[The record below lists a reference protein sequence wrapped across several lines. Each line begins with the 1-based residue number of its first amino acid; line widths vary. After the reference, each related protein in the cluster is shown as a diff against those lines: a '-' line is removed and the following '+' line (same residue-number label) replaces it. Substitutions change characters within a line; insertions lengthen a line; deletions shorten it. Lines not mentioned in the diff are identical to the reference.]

1 MLAVVDD
8 VHVLKVL
15 QAVVGV
21 EHDPGDVVAG
31 IVAVGDLAGRGQGQS
46 GIVRGGVVDSFH
58 QLVAVADEGDLHLA
72 EAPQI
77 LHAGV
82 VRRYIGEGAGVIGVL
97 QILTVDFLVVGG
109 HLVGVHDKAG
119 ENGKVRCLGADLL
132 GKDAVLLAAVL
143 VLFDDLPPAVNGLT
157 IGEGFGVVVPE
168 GLGGVERIAVAE
180 QALVDMGADVL
191 RIEGGDDAVLIVAEE
206 HIAVDVLH
214 LQHIALDVAGIG
226 FQAALLQDLIVVQIH
241 DVHGQA
247 GESFL
252 KGVLHLEH
260 FGGGGVD
267 VDGAAVLDLFQ
278 GLGIEL
284 FVAHLAPVVIDGAVK
299 GRILYRGRVG
309 LRRGV
314 GLLLRGRG
322 ILLGGPSLGAAA
334 GDKTQEHAE
343 SQQQSADLAQFH
355 SFFSFRPILV
365 SVGGFAVY
373 VFRGLA
379 ALDTLSERV

>member
-1 MLAVVDD
+1 
-8 VHVLKVL
+8 
-15 QAVVGV
+15 
-21 EHDPGDVVAG
+21 
-31 IVAVGDLAGRGQGQS
+31 
-46 GIVRGGVVDSFH
+46 
-58 QLVAVADEGDLHLA
+58 
-72 EAPQI
+72 
-77 LHAGV
+77 
-82 VRRYIGEGAGVIGVL
+82 
-97 QILTVDFLVVGG
+97 
-109 HLVGVHDKAG
+109 
-119 ENGKVRCLGADLL
+119 
-132 GKDAVLLAAVL
+132 
-143 VLFDDLPPAVNGLT
+143 
-157 IGEGFGVVVPE
+157 
-168 GLGGVERIAVAE
+168 
-180 QALVDMGADVL
+180 MGADVFG
-191 RIEGGDDAVLIVAEE
+191 IERCDDTVLIIAEE
-206 HIAVDVLH
+206 HIAVNVLH
-214 LQHIALDVAGIG
+214 LEYVALDIIGIG
-226 FQAALLQDLIVVQIH
+226 LKTALLQDLIVVQIH

-252 KGVLHLEH
+252 KGILHLEH

-314 GLLLRGRG
+314 GLLLRGSILLCLGGRG
-322 ILLGGPSLGAAA
+322 ILLGGLSLGAAA